1 MCVCVCLCYEN
12 QMSTWGYWATSKIL
26 HSRNILLSC
35 TSATS
40 CLTVGFREQEMN
52 VACICGTLHM
62 CVWWEGSNSVHCG
75 ISTIN
80 CVWNLSDAL
89 FTQTSPHTHPPARI
103 SSHPRFR
110 TFLPR
115 LTLFVF
121 RRLLFTLFCSHLF
134 VSLNSFYG
142 DFSQLTF
149 QSILLLFTDLILG
162 GVCKL
167 AFGLCPLSQQIFVYG
182 LFCSY
187 LTADHQRLDAC
198 CIVPGRCVCVCV
210 CVCVCAIIFVQ
221 WDCIWVDLGD
231 PVVGSPHGTP
241 YG

>member
-1 MCVCVCLCYEN
+1 MHETF
-12 QMSTWGYWATSKIL
+12 QM
-26 HSRNILLSC
+26 HS
-35 TSATS
+35 
-40 CLTVGFREQEMN
+40 
-52 VACICGTLHM
+52 
-62 CVWWEGSNSVHCG
+62 
-75 ISTIN
+75 
-80 CVWNLSDAL
+80 
-89 FTQTSPHTHPPARI
+89 SPRPHLPSTHPHA
-103 SSHPRFR
+103 SHLILCLERFFPWLR
-110 TFLPR
+110 
-115 LTLFVF
+115 LFVF

-149 QSILLLFTDLILG
+149 QSILPLFTDLILG

-210 CVCVCAIIFVQ
+210 CAIIFVQ
-221 WDCIWVDLGD
+221 WDCI
-231 PVVGSPHGTP
+231 
-241 YG
+241 